1 MKRRILLLS
10 TNMTVAYYFNLQTKK
25 LCYGMAYIVDYYYC
39 DYR

>member
-1 MKRRILLLS
+1 MQVRHHLRNFS
-10 TNMTVAYYFNLQTKK
+10 YFNLQTKK